1 MVIGGVGS
9 VHGPHPLLMTLT
21 AKQQNTLVIP
31 SKFLSNGG
39 GGGRVGK
46 IPGCPLPLCETLHD
60 LPEIEDELSAYYM
73 SIVEPHQVS
82 FEWC

>member
-1 MVIGGVGS
+1 MVIGGVWS

-31 SKFLSNGG
+31 SNFCGMG
-39 GGGRVGK
+39 EEVGLE